1 MAKVKEKVK
10 LKLRPEEIIKYTH
23 KEGRLPLEF
32 CPYGIDES
40 EYIIENQRMV
50 FLGENPPEGR
60 DDYFLINNLD
70 PDRKQICISLPK
82 PPKDITKVDGYG
94 MDTDCQVFR
103 RLPIPDIMR
112 ELEGEALDDLLE
124 IQKRNRQEAITG
136 YKLLS
141 NYWDKFNEKYDELGE
156 AIEFIKKV
164 WWYRWYGYWFY
175 NDGKLTY
182 ITGRHFMW
190 LNFFW
195 MPDVRENGGYPEFR
209 DRHRREYLF
218 RDYLHNATETFVNRD
233 DRGFAIPEEDG
244 HYEMKDMGM
253 RLFYGDIHPKSRR
266 NGSTIMSLGDMIE
279 ESERDFGI
287 YSTIISKDGEATE
300 EHYNTHL
307 LPAWAERPLFL
318 KPIWYGGNSPK
329 QIKYFPPRNAFMVEG
344 LKSVIDYTVSGG
356 QLKKVGSKFNGY
368 ISFDEE
374 GDSDASID
382 VLARWDANKHAMA
395 LGDGTII
402 LGYCSHISTVEE
414 LNSSGKAYLDML
426 GLSEFYQRGDNG
438 QTTSGLAAM
447 MFPAYDGQEGFI
459 GPFGESVMDEPT
471 ERQIRLRPKAQYAI
485 LGKGSRQYQQE
496 KRDDFIKKGTPAAMQ
511 SYRAYVKK
519 YPWRSNEL
527 SIGTSGDLGFD
538 YELLD
543 RRLTELRKMKSLNKL
558 PIKIGNFYRIDNKPE
573 GEVYFREEEDGKF
586 ELSMEIPKEQ
596 TNLKRIITGWDV
608 SKGMFVPMYE
618 PVYKTRF
625 TVGADPFDYSNQRG
639 NVTLGYQS
647 DGGIAVLWEYDPNID
662 GGKDDPTAWESRLFI
677 CSYRYRPSSLDEY
690 NEDVLM
696 CCEYFG
702 GMLYVERNKTRTWEH
717 FITRGRG
724 GFLKFDQNLMTGQ
737 VADKPGFYSLSTNKD
752 ELFSE
757 IKDYIAFRGHKE
769 IHYTFLE
776 ECRNIRSKDEMTK
789 YDRLTAHGAALLGS
803 RSVYGKAEE
812 LMGSQSLELGDI
824 GIFRKRRF

>member
-1 MAKVKEKVK
+1 MAKKAKEKIR
-10 LKLRPEEIIKYTH
+10 LELRPEQIVKFCH
-23 KEGRLPLEF
+23 QNGKLPDGF
-32 CPYGIDES
+32 CPYDGDA
-40 EYIIENQRMV
+40 EYLIENHKIY
-50 FLGENPPEGR
+50 FLGDKPPTDGE
-60 DDYFLINNLD
+60 DYFLINDLD
-70 PDRKQICISLPK
+70 PDRKQMAFSLPK
-82 PPKDITKVDGYG
+82 PPKDLTKVDGYG
-94 MDTDCQVFR
+94 LDRDCQVFR
-103 RLPIPDIMR
+103 RLPTSDQLL
-112 ELEGEALDDLLE
+112 ELEGLALEELQD

-136 YKLLS
+136 YKLLGS
-141 NYWDKFNEKYDELGE
+141 FWDKFGEKYDELDE
-156 AIEFIKKV
+156 AIAFIKKV
-164 WWYRWYGYWFY
+164 WWHRLYGYWFF

-195 MPDVRENGGYPEFR
+195 MPDVRENGGFPEYR

-218 RDYLHNATETFVNRD
+218 RDYLHSATETFVNRD
-233 DRGFAIPEEDG
+233 DRGWAVPEADG

-253 RLFYGDIHPKSRR
+253 RIFYGDIHPKSRR
-266 NGSTIMSLGDMIE
+266 NGSTIMSLNDMIE

-307 LPAWAERPLFL
+307 LPAWASRPLFL

-329 QIKYFPPRNAFMVEG
+329 QIKYFPPRNAFMIEG

-356 QLKKVGSKFNGY
+356 ELKKVGSKFNGF

-374 GDSDASID
+374 GDSAANID
-382 VLARWDANKHAMA
+382 VLARWDANKNAMA

-414 LNSSGKAYLDML
+414 INSSGKAYLDML
-426 GLSEFYQRGDNG
+426 ELSDFYQRGDNG
-438 QTTSGLAAM
+438 QTTSGLGAM
-447 MFPAYDGQEGFI
+447 MFPAYDGQEGFV
-459 GPFGESVMDEPT
+459 GPFGESVMGTPT
-471 ERQIRLRPKAQYAI
+471 ERQIKLRPKAQFAI
-485 LGKGSRQYQQE
+485 LGKGSQQYQQE

-511 SYRAYVKK
+511 SYRAYIKK

-543 RRLTELRKMKSLNKL
+543 RRLTELRKMKSFDRL
-558 PIKIGNFYRIDNKPE
+558 PIKIGNFHRVSEPD
-573 GEVYFREEEDGKF
+573 GDVYFREEEDGKF
-586 ELSMEIPKEQ
+586 ELSMEIPKAQ
-596 TNLKRIITGWDV
+596 TNLKRIIQGWDV
-608 SKGMFVPMYE
+608 SKGMFVPMFE

-639 NVTLGYQS
+639 NVSMGYQS
-647 DGGIAVLWEYDPNID
+647 DGGIAVLWEFDPTID
-662 GGKDDPTAWESRLFI
+662 GNKDDVSAWESRRFV
-677 CSYRYRPSSLDEY
+677 CSYRYRTASLDEY

-702 GMLYVERNKTRTWEH
+702 GMLYLERNKTRTWEH
-717 FITRGRG
+717 FITRSRG

-737 VADKPGFYSLSTNKD
+737 VADKPGFYSLTANKD

-769 IHYTFLE
+769 VHVSFLE

-803 RSVYGKAEE
+803 RSVYGRAEE
-812 LMGSQSLELGDI
+812 LNSGAIDFGDYAL
-824 GIFRKRRF
+824 FRKRTY